1 MGDTTAIIFPWSM
14 FATRAVTRSLATSF
28 QAYRSFSQEAPTC
41 QGSLDRHR
49 RRLLYQSKQR
59 GMKETCILIGGF
71 AEKYLPTMT
80 SSQIEQYERI
90 LAEIDPALNEWITG
104 VRPFPD
110 DLRGEVS
117 EMMEHYANNNPLGY
131 QFVASSQTHDV

>member
-1 MGDTTAIIFPWSM
+1 
-14 FATRAVTRSLATSF
+14 
-28 QAYRSFSQEAPTC
+28 
-41 QGSLDRHR
+41 
-49 RRLLYQSKQR
+49 
-59 GMKETCILIGGF
+59 MKETCILIGGF
-71 AEKYLPTMT
+71 AEKHLPTMNAT
-80 SSQIEQYERI
+80 QLEEYERI